1 MKTITKLFFIKSI
14 NKRNKVLINEIKTL
28 VNLKMGVIKISIV

>member
-1 MKTITKLFFIKSI
+1 MKTITNLFFIKSI
-14 NKRNKVLINEIKTL
+14 NKRNKVLIKEIKSL